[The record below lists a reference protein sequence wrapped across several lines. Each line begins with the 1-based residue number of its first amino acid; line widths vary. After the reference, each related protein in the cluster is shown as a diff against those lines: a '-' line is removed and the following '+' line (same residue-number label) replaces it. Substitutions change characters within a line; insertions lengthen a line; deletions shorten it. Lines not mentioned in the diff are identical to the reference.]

1 MHLREA
7 AREVDGELLAD
18 IFGASGKVWKMN
30 HKLSNVAGIVGYGK

>member
-7 AREVDGELLAD
+7 VREVDGELLAN

-30 HKLSNVAGIVGYGK
+30 HKLSNAAGIVGYGK